1 MYTILHIYG
10 NIIYINKYMYIY
22 IYLGVC
28 FVRLRV
34 VSLVSCSPLK
44 YKSVAVSKW

>member
-1 MYTILHIYG
+1 MYLYFSF
-10 NIIYINKYMYIY
+10 MC
-22 IYLGVC
+22 L
-28 FVRLRV
+28 FLVRLRV